1 MVLISQRFAMRSKS
15 NGRVFLSF
23 FVKTA
28 GPVICRMLSYA
39 PTRRAL
45 VVGCGLQMFQQL
57 SGINTIM
64 YVSLSAC
71 SWKVCAGSISQGRQE
86 RVLHCHSWM
95 QRNVLWACL
104 MIFKNPS
111 LGTMRLFVFGIL
123 SLVYVLYK
131 LKLCLWFFRI
141 IQADIFL
148 NFIYCAESH
157 RAFSCSLVMILEH
170 ILSP

>member
-1 MVLISQRFAMRSKS
+1 MWQIRFCESKYYTWHAVIRVLCCGFSKLWLKNTVGFRSKTLFPNFHKSCISKCPMVLISQRFAMRSKS

-71 SWKVCAGSISQGRQE
+71 SWKVCAGCASQGRQE
-86 RVLHCHSWM
+86 RVLH
-95 QRNVLWACL
+95 
-104 MIFKNPS
+104 
-111 LGTMRLFVFGIL
+111 GL
-123 SLVYVLYK
+123 SLLS
-131 LKLCLWFFRI
+131 
-141 IQADIFL
+141 
-148 NFIYCAESH
+148 AEECPLGMSYD
-157 RAFSCSLVMILEH
+157 C
-170 ILSP
+170 